1 MYLID
6 DGAKRYV
13 KSYGGNVRDTFPKR
27 QRQMLAQDYVDEF
40 EDVFKNQEFD
50 FMR

>member
-13 KSYGGNVRDTFPKR
+13 KSYGGDVRDDFPKR
-27 QRQMLAQDYVDEF
+27 QRQVLAKDYVEKF
-40 EDVFKNQEFD
+40 ESIFKNQEFD

>member
-13 KSYGGNVRDTFPKR
+13 KSYGGDVRDDFPKSKDKYW
-27 QRQMLAQDYVDEF
+27 QKIMLRNLK
-40 EDVFKNQEFD
+40 VFSKIKNLIL
-50 FMR
+50 